1 MKWTIPKIITV
12 SALSGALLVGAAGG
26 AYAMGATSH
35 HAAAAAS
42 PAPVT
47 KTVTTPK
54 PKPKPTPAK
63 TIYVQ
68 PVQQAPVQQAPPAP
82 APQQFTNSVAVVD
95 QFYQDITDRNYAA
108 AWTLGGKYIGG
119 QDYAS
124 WVNGYA
130 TTASISLYDEADW
143 GSGQVHA
150 YLSAVQSDGTTR
162 TYAGTYPSAT
172 ASSSAQHHAGAWPDQ
187 CPPRT
192 ARAGL
197 PGRLGGRP
205 DLTEEGQRC
214 PPPPRPA
221 GLHERRG
228 PGRPAR
234 LGLRRY
240 RKLLPT
246 G

>member
-35 HAAAAAS
+35 HAAAAAAAS

-47 KTVTTPK
+47 KTVITPK

-82 APQQFTNSVAVVD
+82 ASQQFTNSVAVVD

-162 TYAGTYPSAT
+162 TYAGTYTVSGGVIVH
-172 ASSSAQHHAGAWPDQ
+172 ASIAQ
-187 CPPRT
+187 T
-192 ARAGL
+192 S
-197 PGRLGGRP
+197 
-205 DLTEEGQRC
+205 
-214 PPPPRPA
+214 
-221 GLHERRG
+221 
-228 PGRPAR
+228 
-234 LGLRRY
+234 
-240 RKLLPT
+240 
-246 G
+246 